1 MRLSLFSRNELADSC
16 DLLGWLDPNVY
27 QGIDELRHDL
37 GQLLSIGIRKNVFAL
52 MSKFVAGVST
62 GINHLSDIGRHPFV
76 FLNGVD
82 LFPKQ
87 IVRFIAGNLT
97 CFGNVVREL
106 LQADAKK
113 YAGAA
118 GRQIDDALRL
128 DKVFLHTF
136 GHPFGRLDSRGR
148 WVTKFAVFPKN
159 KMPAFLAFRDD
170 SFFRRKERHEI
181 LKINGFLDT
190 CAPETDA
197 FDSLI
202 LSYRRLNFRNDREYH
217 RCSFSPAVRA
227 FIGAFHD

>member
-52 MSKFVAGVST
+52 MSKFVAGVSA

-97 CFGNVVREL
+97 CFGNVVCEL

-128 DKVFLHTF
+128 DKVFLHAF
-136 GHPFGRLDSRGR
+136 GHPFGRLDSRGS
-148 WVTKFAVFPKN
+148 WVTKFAIFPKDQ
-159 KMPAFLAFRDD
+159 PVAGLAFGKGRLFYWPDLSD
-170 SFFRRKERHEI
+170 VLHADGLVAEAASAA
-181 LKINGFLDT
+181 DT
-190 CAPETDA
+190 REDVI
-197 FDSLI
+197 S
-202 LSYRRLNFRNDREYH
+202 RNWRLNFGNNRQRKNR
-217 RCSFSPAVRA
+217 SNSPAVRA
-227 FIGAFHD
+227 FIGV

>member
-1 MRLSLFSRNELADSC
+1 MRLSPFSRNELADSC

-148 WVTKFAVFPKN
+148 WVTKFAIFPKN
-159 KMPAFLAFRDD
+159 QSVAGLASAYNGLLMRKHLSDIGNAYGRIRPHYVEAAD
-170 SFFRRKERHEI
+170 GIAMSNRR
-181 LKINGFLDT
+181 
-190 CAPETDA
+190 P
-197 FDSLI
+197 
-202 LSYRRLNFRNDREYH
+202 NFGNNRQRNK
-217 RCSFSPAVRA
+217 CSNSPAVRA
-227 FIGAFHD
+227 FIGV

>member
-52 MSKFVAGVST
+52 MSKFVAGVSA

-97 CFGNVVREL
+97 CFGNVVCEL

-128 DKVFLHTF
+128 DKVFLHAF

-148 WVTKFAVFPKN
+148 WVTKFAIFPKDQ
-159 KMPAFLAFRDD
+159 PVAGLAFG
-170 SFFRRKERHEI
+170 K
-181 LKINGFLDT
+181 G
-190 CAPETDA
+190 
-197 FDSLI
+197 SLFYWHDLGNI
-202 LSYRRLNFRNDREYH
+202 GNADGRIRPHYSEVPDRIAMSNWRLNLGNNRQRKNR
-217 RCSFSPAVRA
+217 SNSPAVRA
-227 FIGAFHD
+227 FIGV

>member
-1 MRLSLFSRNELADSC
+1 MKLSLFSRNELADSC

-52 MSKFVAGVST
+52 MSKFVAGVSA

-136 GHPFGRLDSRGR
+136 GHPFGRLDSHWCR
-148 WVTKFAVFPKN
+148 VTKFAVFPKDQ
-159 KMPAFLAFRDD
+159 PVAGLAFGKG
-170 SFFRRKERHEI
+170 SLFYRHDLSEV
-181 LKINGFLDT
+181 LHADGLVAEAASAADT
-190 CAPETDA
+190 REDVI
-197 FDSLI
+197 S
-202 LSYRRLNFRNDREYH
+202 RNWRLNFGNNRQRKNR
-217 RCSFSPAVRA
+217 SNSPAVRA
-227 FIGAFHD
+227 FIGV

>member
-52 MSKFVAGVST
+52 MSKFVAGVSA

-97 CFGNVVREL
+97 CFGNVVCEL

-128 DKVFLHTF
+128 DKVFLHAF

-148 WVTKFAVFPKN
+148 WVTKFAIFPKDQLV
-159 KMPAFLAFRDD
+159 AGLAFG
-170 SFFRRKERHEI
+170 K
-181 LKINGFLDT
+181 G
-190 CAPETDA
+190 
-197 FDSLI
+197 SLFYWHDLGNI
-202 LSYRRLNFRNDREYH
+202 GNADGRIRPHYSEVPDRIAMSNWRLNLGNNRQRKNR
-217 RCSFSPAVRA
+217 SNSPAVRA
-227 FIGAFHD
+227 FIGV

>member
-52 MSKFVAGVST
+52 MSKFVAGVSA

-97 CFGNVVREL
+97 CFGNVVCEL

-128 DKVFLHTF
+128 DKVFLHAF

-148 WVTKFAVFPKN
+148 WVTKFAIFPKDQ
-159 KMPAFLAFRDD
+159 PVAGLAFGKGSLFYWHDLGNIGNADGRIRPHYSEVPDRIAM
-170 SFFRRKERHEI
+170 SNWRFNFGNNRQRKNRS
-181 LKINGFLDT
+181 N
-190 CAPETDA
+190 
-197 FDSLI
+197 
-202 LSYRRLNFRNDREYH
+202 
-217 RCSFSPAVRA
+217 SPAVRA
-227 FIGAFHD
+227 FIGV

>member
-1 MRLSLFSRNELADSC
+1 MKLSLFSRNELADSC

-62 GINHLSDIGRHPFV
+62 GINHLSDIGRYPFV

-118 GRQIDDALRL
+118 GRQMDDALRL

-181 LKINGFLDT
+181 FKINGFLDT

>member
-52 MSKFVAGVST
+52 VSKVVAGVSA

-97 CFGNVVREL
+97 CFGNVVCEL

-128 DKVFLHTF
+128 DKVFLHAF

-148 WVTKFAVFPKN
+148 WVTKFAIFPKDQ
-159 KMPAFLAFRDD
+159 PVAGLAFG
-170 SFFRRKERHEI
+170 K
-181 LKINGFLDT
+181 G
-190 CAPETDA
+190 
-197 FDSLI
+197 SLFYWHALGNI
-202 LSYRRLNFRNDREYH
+202 GNADGRIRPHYSEVPDRIAMSNWRLNFGNNRQRKNR
-217 RCSFSPAVRA
+217 SNSPAVRA
-227 FIGAFHD
+227 FIGV

>member
-1 MRLSLFSRNELADSC
+1 MKLSLFSRNELADSC

-52 MSKFVAGVST
+52 MSKFVAGVSA

-136 GHPFGRLDSRGR
+136 GHPFGRLDSHWCR
-148 WVTKFAVFPKN
+148 VTKFAVFPKDQ
-159 KMPAFLAFRDD
+159 PVAGLAFGKG
-170 SFFRRKERHEI
+170 SLFYRHDLSDVLHADGLVAEAASAA
-181 LKINGFLDT
+181 DT
-190 CAPETDA
+190 REDVI
-197 FDSLI
+197 S
-202 LSYRRLNFRNDREYH
+202 RNWRLNFGNNRQRKNR
-217 RCSFSPAVRA
+217 SNSPAVRA
-227 FIGAFHD
+227 FIGV

>member
-52 MSKFVAGVST
+52 MSKFVAGVSA

-97 CFGNVVREL
+97 CFGNVVCEL

-128 DKVFLHTF
+128 DKVFLHAF

-148 WVTKFAVFPKN
+148 WVTKFAIFPKDQ
-159 KMPAFLAFRDD
+159 PVAGLAFG
-170 SFFRRKERHEI
+170 K
-181 LKINGFLDT
+181 G
-190 CAPETDA
+190 
-197 FDSLI
+197 SLFYWHDLGNI
-202 LSYRRLNFRNDREYH
+202 GNADGRIRPHYSEVPDRIAMSNWRLNFGNNR
-217 RCSFSPAVRA
+217 
-227 FIGAFHD
+227 

>member
-1 MRLSLFSRNELADSC
+1 MKLSLFSRNELADSC
-16 DLLGWLDPNVY
+16 DLLGGLDPNVY

-52 MSKFVAGVST
+52 MSKFVAGVSA

-148 WVTKFAVFPKN
+148 WVTKFAIFPKDQ
-159 KMPAFLAFRDD
+159 PVAGLAFGKG
-170 SFFRRKERHEI
+170 SLFYRHDLSDVPHADGLVAEAASAA
-181 LKINGFLDT
+181 DT
-190 CAPETDA
+190 REDVI
-197 FDSLI
+197 S
-202 LSYRRLNFRNDREYH
+202 RNWRLNFGNNRQRKNR
-217 RCSFSPAVRA
+217 SNSPAVRA
-227 FIGAFHD
+227 FIGV

>member
-1 MRLSLFSRNELADSC
+1 MKLSLFSRNELADSC

-37 GQLLSIGIRKNVFAL
+37 GQLLSVGIRKKVFAL
-52 MSKFVAGVST
+52 MGKFVAGVSA

-76 FLNGVD
+76 FLNSVD

-159 KMPAFLAFRDD
+159 KMPAFLAFRDN

-190 CAPETDA
+190 RAPETKA
-197 FDSLI
+197 FNSLI
-202 LSYRRLNFRNDREYH
+202 LSYMRLNFRNDREYH
-217 RCSFSPAVRA
+217 RSCFSPAVRA
-227 FIGAFHD
+227 FIGAFHG

>member
-52 MSKFVAGVST
+52 MSKFVAGVSA

-97 CFGNVVREL
+97 CFGNVVCEL

-128 DKVFLHTF
+128 DKVFLHAF

-148 WVTKFAVFPKN
+148 WVTKFAIFPKDQ
-159 KMPAFLAFRDD
+159 PVAGLAFGKGSLFYWRDLSD
-170 SFFRRKERHEI
+170 VLHADGLVAEAASAA
-181 LKINGFLDT
+181 DT
-190 CAPETDA
+190 REDVI
-197 FDSLI
+197 S
-202 LSYRRLNFRNDREYH
+202 RNWRLNFGNNRQRKNR
-217 RCSFSPAVRA
+217 SNSPAVRA
-227 FIGAFHD
+227 FIGV

>member
-1 MRLSLFSRNELADSC
+1 MKLSLFSRNELADSC
-16 DLLGWLDPNVY
+16 DLLGWFDPNVY

-37 GQLLSIGIRKNVFAL
+37 GQLLSVGIRKKVFAL
-52 MSKFVAGVST
+52 MSKFVAGVSA

-97 CFGNVVREL
+97 CFGNVVCEL

-128 DKVFLHTF
+128 DKVFLHAF

-148 WVTKFAVFPKN
+148 WVTKFAVFPKDQ
-159 KMPAFLAFRDD
+159 PVTGLAL
-170 SFFRRKERHEI
+170 SK
-181 LKINGFLDT
+181 
-190 CAPETDA
+190 
-197 FDSLI
+197 DSLF
-202 LSYRRLNFRNDREYH
+202 YRHDLCDVPHADGLVAEAASKADTRVDVIPRNGGFEFGNNRQ
-217 RCSFSPAVRA
+217 RKNRSNSPAVRA
-227 FIGAFHD
+227 FIGV

>member
-1 MRLSLFSRNELADSC
+1 MKLSLFSRNELADSC

-52 MSKFVAGVST
+52 MSKFVAGVSA

-128 DKVFLHTF
+128 DKVFLHAF

-148 WVTKFAVFPKN
+148 WVTKFAIFPKDQ
-159 KMPAFLAFRDD
+159 PVAGLAFGKGSLFYWHDLSD
-170 SFFRRKERHEI
+170 VLHADGLVAEAASAA
-181 LKINGFLDT
+181 DT
-190 CAPETDA
+190 REDVI
-197 FDSLI
+197 S
-202 LSYRRLNFRNDREYH
+202 RNWRLNFGNNRQRKNRGN
-217 RCSFSPAVRA
+217 SPAVRA
-227 FIGAFHD
+227 FIGV